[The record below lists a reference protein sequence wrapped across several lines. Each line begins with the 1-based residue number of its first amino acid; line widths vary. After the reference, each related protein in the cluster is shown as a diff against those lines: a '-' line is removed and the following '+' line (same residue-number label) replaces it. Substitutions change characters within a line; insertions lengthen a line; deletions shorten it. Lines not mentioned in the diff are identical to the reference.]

1 MWFHLQDKVKL
12 IGAENKSVAGAEG
25 GEKLATGDQP
35 EGIYGMMDLFHMLIV
50 AVLTQLY
57 GFVKSHGIVNTPK
70 SEFYYT

>member
-1 MWFHLQDKVKL
+1 M
-12 IGAENKSVAGAEG
+12 GTENKSVVAKGWGWREIG
-25 GEKLATGDQP
+25 YKVQP